1 MDGIHD
7 LGGMQGF
14 GPVEVEPDEPTFHE
28 RWEGRVYG
36 MTGMATLQG
45 LVNVSEF
52 RHAIER
58 MDPAAYLTTSYY
70 EHWLTALGT
79 MLVEKGVVTAE
90 ELDAH
95 TTSGFPR
102 SGPVLADRTTES
114 PPAAEATRFEVG
126 DRVRVRDIHAPGH
139 TRCPRYVRGR
149 EGVVVRVDEPAP
161 LPDVEA
167 HRDDPPDEP
176 TYCVRFD
183 ARELWGD
190 EAEPGTEV
198 TVDLWR
204 SYLEP
209 LG

>member
-7 LGGMQGF
+7 LGGMHGF
-14 GPVEVEPDEPTFHE
+14 GPVEVEADEPTFHE

-36 MTGMATLQG
+36 MTGIGMVQALYNT
-45 LVNVSEF
+45 SEF

-58 MDPAAYLTTSYY
+58 MDPASYLTTSYY

-79 MLVEKGVVTAE
+79 LLVEKGLLAE
-90 ELDAH
+90 QELEGRAP
-95 TTSGFPR
+95 SGFPR
-102 SGPVLADRTTES
+102 ARPVLTDRAPR
-114 PPAAEATRFEVG
+114 PPAAGEAPHFEVG
-126 DRVRVRDIHAPGH
+126 ERVRVRDLHPPGH

-149 EGVVVRVDEPAP
+149 EGVIVRADRPAP

-167 HRDDPPDEP
+167 HDDDPPEEP

-190 EAEPGTEV
+190 QAEPGTEV

-209 LG
+209 AP

>member
-14 GPVEVEPDEPTFHE
+14 GPVEMEPDEPTFHE
-28 RWEGRVYG
+28 RWEGRVFG
-36 MTGMATLQG
+36 MTGIASLKGIT
-45 LVNVSEF
+45 NTSEF

-58 MDPAAYLTTSYY
+58 MEPASYLTTSYY

-79 MLVEKGVVTAE
+79 LLVEKGVVARE
-90 ELDAH
+90 DLERGP
-95 TTSGFPR
+95 SGFPLA
-102 SGPVLADRTTES
+102 GPAVPATE
-114 PPAAEATRFEVG
+114 PGRAGEAPGFEVG
-126 DRVRVRDIHAPGH
+126 DRVRVRDIHTPGH
-139 TRCPRYVRGR
+139 TRCPGYVRGR
-149 EGVVVRVDEPAP
+149 EGVIVRVDGPAA

-167 HRDDPPDEP
+167 HGDDPPAEP

-183 ARELWGD
+183 ARELWG
-190 EAEPGTEV
+190 EQAQPAAAV
-198 TVDLWR
+198 TVDLWQ

>member
-14 GPVEVEPDEPTFHE
+14 GPVEAEPDEPTFHE
-28 RWEGRVYG
+28 RWEGRVFG
-36 MTGMATLQG
+36 MTGVAMVQG
-45 LVNVSEF
+45 MTNTSEF

-58 MDPAAYLTTSYY
+58 MAPTSYLTTSYY

-90 ELDAH
+90 ELEGD

-102 SGPVLADRTTES
+102 SRPVLADRVTEP
-114 PPAAEATRFEVG
+114 PPAGEAPRFEVG
-126 DRVRVRDIHAPGH
+126 DHVRVRDIHTPGH

-149 EGVVVRVDEPAP
+149 EGVVVRVDGPAP
-161 LPDVEA
+161 LPDAEA
-167 HRDDPPDEP
+167 HRDDPPAEP

-190 EAEPGTEV
+190 QAEPAAAMI
-198 TVDLWR
+198 VDLWQ
-204 SYLEP
+204 SYLER